1 MIPAVEV
8 RRVEAVVER
17 SGLID
22 ELEDLL
28 RPRDPNTGR
37 PIGRPRD
44 ISVRTFLVG
53 VLLAARHGRNLHLR
67 QVHRILTVDVSRTQ
81 QDRLGVRFQR
91 RGDPRG
97 AFRRILTYAHFS
109 RITCALAAKVRR
121 DGDEYLQSICDRLI
135 DASVAAGPAPTGDWA
150 IDGTGVD
157 TWSNGLKSEKRRADQ
172 DARWGH
178 RTPTPQ
184 KSMSDKFFGYDLTA
198 LTALPPTGSD
208 GHEYPPVIRRIV
220 VRPAA
225 SDDAEASLAGID
237 SLIASGIEVNHV
249 IVDRGISY
257 KTADRWANP
266 LRERGITQTIDMHPA
281 DSGRVD
287 HDGIAM
293 IDGWPYCPA
302 ILETLVEIAR
312 PEKLSVP
319 KDDQDRSSAAAVAI
333 DEYRADMAERGTYA
347 FARVSGW
354 RTKARSGE
362 RVERYECPA
371 EAGRVRCPLKPET
384 MHYPDDVPVI
394 LAPPPA
400 ATAPTCCRQRTVEV
414 GEDAAGKLRQRYEL
428 GTDAWIRDFNRR
440 TFVEGGFGVLRN
452 PAVGGL
458 ARGLFCVIGRTK
470 VTLWLA
476 ALVTAV
482 NINAIT
488 RWAVRTG
495 VVSSDDPVLAPPVGE
510 DHGFEEL
517 EDSSR
522 LSGTDPPPSATSK

>member
-1 MIPAVEV
+1 MIPAVEI

-17 SGLID
+17 SGLVD

-44 ISVRTFLVG
+44 ISVRTYLVG
-53 VLLAARHGRNLHLR
+53 VLLAAGHGKNLHLR
-67 QVHRILTVDVSRTQ
+67 RVHRILTSDISRTQ
-81 QDRLGVRFQR
+81 QDRLGVRFRR
-91 RGDPRG
+91 RGDPLG
-97 AFRRILTYAHFS
+97 AFRRTLTYFHFS
-109 RITCALAAKVRR
+109 RITCALATKVDR

-135 DASVAAGPAPTGDWA
+135 DASVAAGPAATGDWA

-157 TWSNGLKSEKRRADQ
+157 TWSNGLKSEKRRSDQ

-184 KSMSDKFFGYDLTA
+184 KSMSEKFYGYDFYGF
-198 LTALPPTGSD
+198 TALPSAGSD
-208 GHEYPPVIRRIV
+208 GHDYPPLIRRIV

-225 SDDAEASLAGID
+225 SDDAEASLTGID
-237 SLIASGIEVNHV
+237 NLIASGVEVTHV

-257 KTADRWANP
+257 KSAQRWANP
-266 LRERGITQTIDMHPA
+266 LRERGITQTIDMHAA
-281 DSGRVD
+281 DHGRVD

-293 IDGWPYCPA
+293 IDGWPHCPA
-302 ILETLVEIAR
+302 TPETLVEIAR

-319 KDDQDRSSAAAVAI
+319 KDDQDRTSAAAVVI
-333 DEYRADMAERGTYA
+333 DEYRADVAKRGTYA
-347 FARVSGW
+347 FTRVSGW

-362 RVERYECPA
+362 RVERYQCPA

-384 MHYPDDVPVI
+384 MHYPDDLPAI

-400 ATAPTCCRQRTVEV
+400 ATAPTCCRQRTVEL

-428 GTDAWIRDFNRR
+428 GTDPWIRDFNRR

-458 ARGLFCVIGRTK
+458 ARGLFCIIGRTK

-476 ALVTAV
+476 ALVAAV
-482 NINAIT
+482 NIDAIT

-495 VVSSDDPVLAPPVGE
+495 VVSDDDALAAPVGP

-517 EDSSR
+517 DDYSR
-522 LSGTDPPPSATSK
+522 LSGTDPPTAPTPN